1 MALSRALMESLID
14 LEWLASSC
22 HVAASLGLIARLFDV
37 VNKLVLALITPLPD
51 VTIGSCAL
59 WAYG

>member
-1 MALSRALMESLID
+1 MESLID